1 MKASNSVIVS
11 QVPSTPYNT
20 MYPRL
25 TGQTPSSS
33 YTDMASIQSSVSLQE
48 LEERIRALELEK
60 KRREPEKDYV
70 YVQEEESDEPTE
82 YSTSSSAISIS
93 TTEQWEKEL
102 MHDPKVVSH

>member
-1 MKASNSVIVS
+1 
-11 QVPSTPYNT
+11 

-25 TGQTPSSS
+25 TSQTPSST

-70 YVQEEESDEPTE
+70 YVQEEESDEPTKCLTA
-82 YSTSSSAISIS
+82 SPAVSIS

-102 MHDPKVVSH
+102 MHDPKVISHQSSSSVWG